1 MHLFGNV
8 LATFMFMSRL
18 EHTLGAVK
26 ILVVYLVSGIVANIF
41 SDSVNADSLKVGAST
56 SLYGVIGCIIG
67 YVIINWRGI
76 ELLGP
81 VLRCKILC
89 STVFIFVF
97 ILIFTPGSVQDSSI
111 DFMGHLGGFLAGL
124 FLESIHNTI
133 LDSTR

>member
-8 LATFMFMSRL
+8 MATFMFMSRL

-67 YVIINWRGI
+67 YVIINWSGI

-97 ILIFTPGSVQDSSI
+97 ILIFTPGSAQDSSI

-124 FLESIHNTI
+124 FLASIHNTI
-133 LDSTR
+133 IDSTR